1 MIEYKR
7 FTEDVVNVVS
17 RLTDACFSPSSREL
31 LHKVLANPLRRIDH
45 DAGDLAMEGG
55 EAVSFQAAILRKVAF
70 GGRSMFAMTG
80 CMLSSVPQ
88 TDPAIIYEVLKKSSV
103 MRGNGVLYFGNTSCR
118 AALRLSK
125 LRGISGTGPDS
136 CSNQRMQPINWFRF
150 LWYMFLHVIFKKASL
165 GGPKMTS
172 LVRPFERRIGSGTV
186 RYIPKLVKEEFDG
199 FWEEYA
205 HGCKGLVS
213 SRTAEELEWA
223 FAGDRWRILGYYEGR
238 RLLGYIVLK
247 SSDDAGN
254 RWSIADWIA
263 MRNDESILE
272 SLLIAAKKFLR
283 ARTRAMLFQTTGFP
297 TFVQPILARQFK
309 YSRPLPSNEFLYR
322 FEDEGFKRMVMPAMD
337 TKDSWFFGPYDG
349 DACLF

>member
-7 FTEDVVNVVS
+7 FNESTLKAVI
-17 RLTDACFSPSSREL
+17 RLTDECFTPASREL
-31 LHKVLANPLRRIDH
+31 LDKLLKNPLRKIDK
-45 DAGDLAMEGG
+45 DAGDLAIDGDKTL
-55 EAVSFQAAILRKVAF
+55 SFQAAIIRMILF
-70 GGRSMFAMTG
+70 NGRSYVAMTG
-80 CMLSSVPQ
+80 AMLSSAPNA
-88 TDPAIIYEVLKKSSV
+88 DPTVIYEVLERSTAV
-103 MRGNGVLYFGNTSCR
+103 RGNGVLNFGNTACK
-118 AALRLSK
+118 ATYRLNK

-150 LWYMFLHVIFKKASL
+150 FWYMFLHVAFKKASL
-165 GGPKMTS
+165 GGPKMPS
-172 LVRPFERRIGSGTV
+172 RIRPFEKRIGGGTV

-199 FWEEYA
+199 FWKEYV
-205 HGCKGLVS
+205 HSCRGLVS
-213 SRTAEELEWA
+213 SRTSEELEWA

-297 TFVQPILARQFK
+297 TFVQPILARHFK
-309 YSRPLPSNEFLYR
+309 YSRPLRSNEFLYR
-322 FEDEGFKRMVMPAMD
+322 FENEEFKRMVMPAMD

>member
-1 MIEYKR
+1 MIEYKS
-7 FTEDVVNVVS
+7 FNELTLKAVTC
-17 RLTDACFSPSSREL
+17 LTDECFSPASREL
-31 LHKVLANPLRRIDH
+31 LDKLLKNPLRKIDR
-45 DAGDLAMEGG
+45 DAGDLAIEGG
-55 EAVSFQAAILRKVAF
+55 KTLSFQAAIIRKILFNGHIYV
-70 GGRSMFAMTG
+70 AMTG
-80 CMLSSVPQ
+80 GMLSSAPN
-88 TDPAIIYEVLKKSSV
+88 TDPTVIYEVLERS
-103 MRGNGVLYFGNTSCR
+103 MAIRGKGVFVFGNTACK
-118 AALRLSK
+118 ATYRLHK

-165 GGPKMTS
+165 GGPKMSS

-205 HGCKGLVS
+205 RGCKGLVS

-297 TFVQPILARQFK
+297 TFVQPILARHFK